1 MKTSSKIALLA
12 AGAALSAAAVASAYA
27 DNGPRGMMRHGDDG
41 PRYGRQM
48 QEGMGPRGDG
58 PGFAMMFQRAD
69 KDNSGTV
76 TFEEFTAASPM
87 ALASADANGDGQINA
102 DELTDSMMREM
113 MKRRAERM
121 IERLDSDNDGQIS
134 MAEVENSQKRM
145 FERID
150 IDGSGAI
157 EQDELPQGRGMRGD
171 GPRFGDGG
179 GYHHRQGGWGRN

>member
-1 MKTSSKIALLA
+1 MKTKSKIALLA
-12 AGAALSAAAVASAYA
+12 AGVALSVAAVASAYA
-27 DNGPRGMMRHGDDG
+27 DNGQRGMMRHGDDG

-48 QEGMGPRGDG
+48 QDGMGPRGDG
-58 PGFAMMFQRAD
+58 PGFGQMFQRAD

-76 TFEEFTAASPM
+76 TFEEFTTASPM
-87 ALASADANGDGQINA
+87 ALASADADGDGQINA
-102 DELTDSMMREM
+102 DELTESMLREM

-121 IERLDSDNDGQIS
+121 IERFDSDNDGQIS
-134 MAEVENSQKRM
+134 LAEVENSQKRM

-157 EQDELPQGRGMRGD
+157 EQDELPQGHRMGGD
-171 GPRFGDGG
+171 GRGHGDGG